1 MSGKVAAAGID
12 GRGGDSLSEEKEI
25 HRQIAGGNVT
35 ITFKGYDPEIKK
47 KILDMLC
54 NSFEERV
61 MNSSEEKKD
70 DQTSKSA

>member
-1 MSGKVAAAGID
+1 MSSKVAASGID
-12 GRGGDSLSEEKEI
+12 SRGGDSLSEDREIHKEI
-25 HRQIAGGNVT
+25 AGCNVT
-35 ITFKGYDPEIKK
+35 ITFKGYDPDIKK

-54 NSFEERV
+54 DSFEERV

>member
-1 MSGKVAAAGID
+1 MSGKVAASGVD
-12 GRGGDSLSEEKEI
+12 GRGGDSLKEEKEI
-25 HRQIAGGNVT
+25 HRQIAGCNVT
-35 ITFKGYDPEIKK
+35 ITFKGYDPDIKK